1 MNQRKLVLVTIL
13 AITACIVFMIISMF
27 AIWSPKK
34 GNKKESIDGRKKV
47 YSYNDNENFKEKTFN
62 LYKSEVKRLL
72 MPINTKQ
79 LYEKL
84 DKDYLNKN
92 NLNSDN
98 IAKFLNDNNLLSNN
112 IDFRN
117 YIAIE
122 NGDTYIY
129 RIMYNT
135 FDDRNRILSSCV
147 INLIEEKPFSYT
159 LSFESDSLDI
169 LKHNVTRTVEGI
181 NFSIKNVENTKN
193 SAKFEIIIKNTNE
206 KDIELNFDDVN
217 NVMLVLKN
225 GNQIKMSAAV
235 ISADEDVLTKG
246 SSVEKEAFFNVNLEE
261 QGLIKAIKF
270 NKVKVNGKEQNI
282 TVEF

>member
-1 MNQRKLVLVTIL
+1 MHT
-13 AITACIVFMIISMF
+13 
-27 AIWSPKK
+27 
-34 GNKKESIDGRKKV
+34 
-47 YSYNDNENFKEKTFN
+47 
-62 LYKSEVKRLL
+62 
-72 MPINTKQ
+72 
-79 LYEKL
+79 
-84 DKDYLNKN
+84 LN
-92 NLNSDN
+92 
-98 IAKFLNDNNLLSNN
+98 
-112 IDFRN
+112 
-117 YIAIE
+117 
-122 NGDTYIY
+122 
-129 RIMYNT
+129 
-135 FDDRNRILSSCV
+135 V
-147 INLIEEKPFSYT
+147 P
-159 LSFESDSLDI
+159 
-169 LKHNVTRTVEGI
+169 RTVEGI